1 MLRVEKTSGET
12 YQVTVSR
19 PPETVHAVALD
30 DEYYQKLTGG
40 GETPERLIERSFEFL
55 LRREPNTAILRRFA
69 LPEIGR
75 YFPEYE
81 REIGGGTGRS

>member
-1 MLRVEKTSGET
+1 MLQVEKISGET
-12 YQVTVSR
+12 YEVTVSG
-19 PPETVHAVALD
+19 PPETVHTVTLN

-55 LRREPNTAILRRFA
+55 LRREPNTAILKRFA

-81 REIGGGTGRS
+81 KEISGGAGKG